1 MAPTGNLSLHGNREL
16 RRPVHVQNAWT
27 GLCQFSE
34 TGRSTHVPTDNPDGG
49 FFHFLD
55 FFGPGSSGQGLDAW
69 SLYDLLGSDGSTI
82 SSNGFNWSLEFSGA
96 LLGTD
101 FTKSGIIRH
110 FEIPVGSLVTSQGN
124 AELTVNDLLTSVR
137 SVQNVKDPGGTNF
150 QMKNAIV
157 NHALCTHLNYD
168 FGSWTIGT
176 NYAWEQAIGTLSS
189 EYVSGM
195 IFEAPFTDPSSG
207 TTNVF
212 QLASAAH
219 AVFAFNKI
227 QADPFSQSLRVRQ
240 TSGKTAPLSPITK
253 SVNIRPSPTVLESYV
268 RPLSSTKKG

>member
-1 MAPTGNLSLHGNREL
+1 MNNNEITPLTNTSVRKDQTVSICRCADTGQFLPLGTRRYTVIASCAVLSMFKMLGPDAVNAPKLG
-16 RRPVHVQNAWT
+16 
-27 GLCQFSE
+27 GLLMYQ
-34 TGRSTHVPTDNPDGG
+34 TDYPDGG

-55 FFGPGSSGQGLDAW
+55 FFGPGSTGQGLDAW

-82 SSNGFNWSLEFSGA
+82 SSNGFNWALEFSGA

-110 FEIPVGSLVTSQGN
+110 FEIPVGSLVTAQGN
-124 AELTVNDLLTSVR
+124 AELSVNDLLTSVK

-157 NHALCTHLNYD
+157 NHNLCAHLNSD
-168 FGSWTIGT
+168 FGSWTTGT
-176 NYAWEQAIGTLSS
+176 NYAWEQAIGYLSS

-207 TTNVF
+207 STNTF

-227 QADPFSQSLRVRQ
+227 
-240 TSGKTAPLSPITK
+240 
-253 SVNIRPSPTVLESYV
+253 
-268 RPLSSTKKG
+268 